1 VTPDAVLGE
10 LEGLRALAHSL
21 VHGDADAEDLIQE
34 TAVAAITHP
43 PEEGRPVRPWLA
55 TVLRNRWRMDRRT
68 VNRRTAREQQ
78 VAVAAGDVDPRAGAD
93 EVLDRA
99 RTLER
104 LATALVALD
113 EPFRTVVMRRYV
125 DGQSAADIARALGVP
140 AGTVRWRLKTG
151 LERLRAT
158 LDESQPKWRR
168 AFIPFAASTAKGA
181 AVVKAKTTAI
191 SLVLLVLLIVSGVV
205 VWVVRK
211 DDTASTTRSPA
222 IATAGSAGGSAM
234 PRAAT
239 GSNAGD
245 VLQLADPLP
254 GQGRARVEPVDAA
267 GGLLQGRVINWS
279 TGDGVA
285 NAELTFTSS
294 AGATTVRSKDD
305 GVFELA
311 PAMPGSFTLAA
322 VVAQGFLPFAPE
334 LTHSSVRAE
343 LVARQSVRGVT
354 VFLFPAIPYQGHV
367 VDAAG
372 KPVPGAKVRLVGTPA
387 DEQALEKLATEWT
400 TDAKGLF
407 TFNAP
412 DGAVFEAVRG
422 GKRGWAAVTGDV
434 ATTRQMTIKLG
445 DAPARDASIR
455 GKTVDKSGAP
465 IAEVLVRA
473 IPDRPPNAPNRE
485 DHTRT
490 HAFALSGPDGSFVLE
505 GLDTGSYMLLAEIDE
520 YAPLEHGPIKPSP
533 AEVVLTLDAGQ
544 TITGRVETSSGE
556 PVPAYTLLVLR
567 RTGLVYQ
574 GLVDR
579 SVVDPRGAFSVRVP
593 PGNYELLASAAGWAP
608 SKPTPA
614 SGGAK
619 DVKIV
624 VATGA
629 TLRGKVVDA
638 ETGQPLE
645 YARVAREGASGGA
658 SAQPANAGTV
668 TRADG
673 TFELTGIPAG
683 PLSFSIGAG
692 EYHPRLEG
700 GHVAV
705 DGGVIGPIQIALKKL
720 APGETPKIDLVG
732 IGVKLAADGDTL
744 KIEEVVPGGGA
755 ADAGMLAGDRITAI
769 DGIPLTE
776 LGMQAAIARIRGVA
790 GTTIAVAFLR
800 GETPMNLVVTRK
812 PLRF

>member
-1 VTPDAVLGE
+1 MTPDAVLGE
-10 LEGLRALAHSL
+10 LEGLRALARSL
-21 VHGDADAEDLIQE
+21 VHGDSDADDLLQE

-68 VNRRTAREQQ
+68 VNRRSTREQE
-78 VAVAAGDVDPRAGAD
+78 VTATEDGVDPRAGAD

-104 LATALVALD
+104 LAAALVALE
-113 EPFRTVVMRRYV
+113 EPFRTVVMRRYL
-125 DGQSAADIARALGVP
+125 DGQSAAEIARALGIP
-140 AGTVRWRLKTG
+140 AGTIRWRLKTG
-151 LERLRAT
+151 LERLRAA

-191 SLVLLVLLIVSGVV
+191 SLVLLALLLISGVV
-205 VWVVRK
+205 IWLVGKSDKPQRSES
-211 DDTASTTRSPA
+211 TATVTTGSAHGSAAPRTP
-222 IATAGSAGGSAM
+222 AGSNVDA
-234 PRAAT
+234 
-239 GSNAGD
+239 
-245 VLQLADPLP
+245 VLPLADPLP
-254 GQGRARVEPVDAA
+254 GQGRARIEPVDAA

-305 GVFELA
+305 GAFDLA
-311 PAMPGSFTLAA
+311 PAMPGSYTLAA

-343 LVARQSVRGVT
+343 LLARQSVRGVT
-354 VFLFPAIPYQGHV
+354 VFLFPAIPYQGLV

-372 KPVPGAKVRLVGTPA
+372 KPVQGAKVRLVGTPA
-387 DEQALEKLATEWT
+387 DEQAIEKLQTEWT
-400 TDAKGLF
+400 TDTKGNF

-412 DGAVFEAVRG
+412 DFAVFEASRG
-422 GKRGWAAVTGDV
+422 TKRGWAAVTGDV

-445 DAPARDASIR
+445 DAPARNATIR

-473 IPDRPPNAPNRE
+473 VPDGKPND
-485 DHTRT
+485 DHTRNP
-490 HAFALSGPDGSFVLE
+490 AFALSGPDGSFVLE

-520 YAPLEHGPIKPSP
+520 YAPLEHGPIKPGP
-533 AEVVLTLDAGQ
+533 AEVVLTLDAGLE
-544 TITGRVETSSGE
+544 ITGRVETSSGE

-567 RTGLVYQ
+567 RIGLVHQ
-574 GLVDR
+574 GLVDG
-579 SVVDPRGAFSVRVP
+579 SVVDPRGVFKVRVP
-593 PGNYELLASAAGWAP
+593 PGDYELLASAAGWAP
-608 SKPTPA
+608 SKPTPVSA
-614 SGGAK
+614 GAK

-624 VATGA
+624 VSSGA

-638 ETGQPLE
+638 DNGQPLQ
-645 YARVAREGASGGA
+645 YARVSREGAGGGA

-705 DGGVIGPIQIALKKL
+705 DGGVIGPLQIGLKKL

-732 IGVKLAADGDTL
+732 IGVKLAADGETL
-744 KIEEVVPGGGA
+744 KVEEVVPNGGA
-755 ADAGMLAGDRITAI
+755 AEAGMLAGDRITSI

-776 LGMQAAIARIRGVA
+776 LGMQTAIARIRGAA

-800 GETPMNLVVTRK
+800 GETPMRVVVTRK
-812 PLRF
+812 PLRY